1 MPMVD
6 ISPPVSGRGR
16 HAPETERT
24 IAPEEVAGTQRWT
37 VPDMIRRD
45 PTDPTYDRLAHDEF
59 LTFRLSVLSAAF
71 DRKAARVLSEN
82 FDVTLAE
89 RRVLGAIVYNGTIRF
104 GELVKHLTIDGAQI
118 SRATASL
125 IQRGLVKRSRD
136 KTDGRSAILSPT
148 ARGRHLDERI
158 INGGR
163 ENQKQILANLTSDER
178 EMFYS
183 SIGKLMNW
191 LESGAP
197 LDPRI

>member
-1 MPMVD
+1 MVD
-6 ISPPVSGRGR
+6 ISPPISGHGR
-16 HAPETERT
+16 HAPGTERSF
-24 IAPEEVAGTQRWT
+24 APEEVADTQRWA
-37 VPDMIRRD
+37 VPDMIGRD
-45 PTDPTYDRLAHDEF
+45 PTDRAYDRLAHDEF

-89 RRVLGAIVYNGTIRF
+89 RRVLGAIVFHGNIRF

-125 IQRGLVKRSRD
+125 IERGLVKRSRD
-136 KTDGRSAILSPT
+136 KADGRSAILSPT
-148 ARGRHLDERI
+148 TRGRNLDERI
-158 INGGR
+158 IDGGR
-163 ENQKQILANLTSDER
+163 GNQRQILANLTSDER
-178 EMFYS
+178 EIFYR

-197 LDPRI
+197 LNPEL